1 MKTYVIS
8 EVQYLD
14 RSPKEVHYLKVNET
28 ETGYSF
34 TAGEVIGQGFGAGG
48 GEGTFDIESLQAM
61 KMYNQFLIDIDCLWL
76 DDILKN
82 SNISDQEKYLDIIKR
97 ANNESC

>member
-1 MKTYVIS
+1 MKSHVIS

-14 RSPKEVHYLKVNET
+14 RTPTEIHYLKVNET

-48 GEGTFDIESLQAM
+48 GEGMFDIESLQAM
-61 KMYNQFLIDIDCLWL
+61 TRYKQFLIDIDCLWL

-82 SNISDQEKYLDIIKR
+82 SNISDQEKYFEIIKH
-97 ANNESC
+97 ANN